1 MNYELTQHTRDVIE
15 ERQISI
21 DWLERV
27 LVSPALIE
35 ASITDPELE
44 SRFAKIPEFRDR
56 VLRVIVNTQVVPE
69 RVVSV
74 YFDRRMK
81 GKL

>member
-1 MNYELTQHTRDVIE
+1 MKYELTQHARDVIE

-21 DWLERV
+21 GWLERV
-27 LVSPALIE
+27 LASPALIE
-35 ASITDPELE
+35 ASATDPELE
-44 SRFAKIPEFRDR
+44 SRFAKISEFGDR
-56 VLRVIVNTQVVPE
+56 VLRVVVNTQVVPE

-74 YFDRRMK
+74 YFDRKMK